1 MAGLI
6 NELIEILN
14 KQALAYEELLILST
28 EKKSVIINNDIDAL
42 QKITIVENKI
52 VSRSQKLEEKRLE
65 LMKDISSVLNRKNE
79 ELTLSLLEALMEGQ
93 DEAPLISEVRTKL
106 KDTVTK
112 LKEAN
117 DLNTQ
122 LIEGSLEYI
131 EFTMNLVRSNLD
143 EGPSYYNQGKKIID
157 GEKGFFDAKQ

>member
-14 KQALAYEELLILST
+14 KQASAYEELLILST

-52 VSRSQKLEEKRLE
+52 VSRSQKFEEKRLE
-65 LMKDISSVLNRKNE
+65 LMKDIASVLNRKNE
-79 ELTLSLLEALMEGQ
+79 ELTLSILEELMKDQE
-93 DEAPLISEVRTKL
+93 EAPLISAVRIKL

-117 DLNTQ
+117 DLNNQ
-122 LIEGSLEYI
+122 LIEGSLDYI
-131 EFTMNLVRSNLD
+131 EFTMNLVRANLD
-143 EGPSYYNQGKKIID
+143 EGPSYHHKGKNIIG